1 MKDLPYMSGHTQLL
15 LCELQGRLFE
25 STVEMGFGSLEFVDA
40 FMRSRCAANLD
51 MKFNRLQ
58 WLGEAYLLEEFIDEA
73 GDKLVP
79 GKQYSGDALFWTGW
93 IYRYWH
99 FLTGESS
106 KEISKQAPAKRMM
119 RAYPFY
125 HTVSNKMAVEDL
137 KLSAQG
143 KVYVPEGITIEK
155 KKAKVTKGTMMVDQ
169 TPAMKLRRVPA
180 RKEMTERRGKDA

>member
-1 MKDLPYMSGHTQLL
+1 MDDLPYMDAMTQQL

-25 STVEMGFGSLEFVDA
+25 SSADNGYGSLEFIDA

-58 WLGEAYLLEEFIDEA
+58 WLGQAYLMAEFIDEA

-79 GKQYSGDALFWTGW
+79 GKQYSCDALFWTGY

-99 FLTGESS
+99 FLTGENS

-125 HTVSNKMAVEDL
+125 HTVSNKMAIEDL

-143 KVYVPEGITIEK
+143 KVYTPDGIVFK
-155 KKAKVTKGTMMVDQ
+155 NKRANATKGSMMVDQ
-169 TPAMKLRRVPA
+169 MPALRLR
-180 RKEMTERRGKDA
+180 